1 MHVIH
6 SLTLVACVSAGPAIA
21 LPNCPAAEDMA
32 GGVRLTFAD
41 GAVQVYRAGQ
51 DGTVVMDVV
60 EAGGDSF
67 RLELA
72 HGFHVLDYVATSG
85 GNPIT
90 GSEVAYDYGMPV
102 AELPVPAPG
111 ARWDLTAKVTD
122 NFGTRTERILEVW
135 GDPQRLAI
143 GDCTYDVM
151 DVAVAYGAETAN
163 IDQARYLPELKLLFV
178 LNDAT
183 TGQPT
188 VPTEISVLTD

>member
-1 MHVIH
+1 
-6 SLTLVACVSAGPAIA
+6 
-21 LPNCPAAEDMA
+21 
-32 GGVRLTFAD
+32 
-41 GAVQVYRAGQ
+41 
-51 DGTVVMDVV
+51 
-60 EAGGDSF
+60 
-67 RLELA
+67 
-72 HGFHVLDYVATSG
+72 
-85 GNPIT
+85 
-90 GSEVAYDYGMPV
+90 MPV

-111 ARWDLTAKVTD
+111 VRWDLTAKVTD
-122 NFGTRTERILEVW
+122 NLVTRTERILEVW
-135 GDPQRLAI
+135 GAPQRLAI